1 MRKTIKRFLAGI
13 LAAGLCLGAAGCNG
27 LESGKDSLVYLDYGT
42 GINDDGNYNTELY
55 GMNIKEPQGGDPSM
69 FYVSEEEDPVY
80 GGYYYMYSGG
90 TGSAEEYKKEHIS
103 VLAVTCYRSKDMYQW
118 ELCGAMDGM
127 CVAIDEEDWC
137 QMHQWGPC
145 VVRNPADGKYYCYF
159 SSAIVQNYGVASL
172 SSSSYDW
179 DRLYIAVSVSD
190 SPMGPFDVLYDTD
203 AATGKRMPTINFQT
217 GCQTKYPW
225 AVIDPAPFYDDD
237 GTLYMYFNKHPD
249 DHYTELNGV
258 FGMKMKSMT
267 IPDYSTVTCLTQGGY
282 YRASNTP
289 GKIELEDVKGE
300 DPYFSDEIGI
310 NEAPYMYKH
319 NGTYYLTY
327 ASNGYG
333 MANYSVHQAIGDSPL
348 GTFVKPS
355 EESGNPVLD
364 GSRYN
369 FVHGTASHSILER
382 DGEIWIVY
390 HRNGSVNSYEEG
402 WERSVSVDRLNLV
415 KNKDGQMVLSANGP
429 SKSLQWLPE
438 SVSGYQNLAQTAEIE
453 LSAGTGAEYLTDT
466 VLPFY
471 EVTKDYVM
479 SAEGDVTITMKWQEP
494 VSVTSLMIYNA
505 ENVEKAFS
513 KISDIRFKLAEKP
526 SWASKSYDYAV
537 IKDLKFPDRY
547 WNPETERYIVGA
559 PAVAEFEEMAV
570 SEIQITIK
578 AGERLMEFN
587 KFGEPNAGLILSEI
601 VVLGRSGSNE

>member
-1 MRKTIKRFLAGI
+1 MKRIVKKVLAGI

-90 TGSAEEYKKEHIS
+90 TSSAEEYKKEHIS

-159 SSAIVQNYGVASL
+159 SSAVVQNYGVEGISNA
-172 SSSSYDW
+172 SYDW
-179 DRLYIAVSVSD
+179 DRLYMAVSVSD

-203 AATGKRMPTINFQT
+203 AATGKRMPTVNFQT
-217 GCQTKYPW
+217 GCQTEHPW
-225 AVIDPAPFYDDD
+225 AVIDPAPFFDDD

-249 DHYTELNGV
+249 EHYSELNGV
-258 FGMKMKSMT
+258 FGMKMNSMT
-267 IPDYSTVTCLTQGGY
+267 IPDYSTVTCLTQAGY
-282 YRASNTP
+282 ARATSTP
-289 GKIELEDVKGE
+289 GKIEEVTKSE
-300 DPYFSDEIGI
+300 PYFSDETRI

-319 NGTYYLTY
+319 NGTYYITY

-348 GTFVKPS
+348 GTFVKPD
-355 EESGNPVLD
+355 EASGNPVLD

-369 FVHGTASHSILER
+369 FVHGTASHGFVER
-382 DGEIWIVY
+382 DGELWIVY

-402 WERSVSVDRLNLV
+402 WERSVSVDRVSLL
-415 KNKDGQMVLSANGP
+415 KNQEGQTVLSANGP

-438 SVSGYQNLAQTAEIE
+438 SVSGYKNLAQTAEIA
-453 LSAGTGAEYLTDT
+453 LCAGTGAEYLTDT
-466 VLPFY
+466 ILPFY
-471 EVTKDYVM
+471 EVSKDYVM

-494 VSVTSLMIYNA
+494 VRVSSLMVYNA
-505 ENVEKAFS
+505 QDVEKAFS
-513 KISDIRFKLAEKP
+513 NISDIRFKLEEQP
-526 SWASKSYDYAV
+526 SWASRNYDYAV

-547 WNPETERYIVGA
+547 WNPETEKYIVGA
-559 PAVAEFEEMAV
+559 AAVAEFEEILV
-570 SEIQITIK
+570 SEIKITIK
-578 AGERLMEFN
+578 AGERLIEFN
-587 KFGEPNAGLILSEI
+587 KFGEPNTGVNLSEI
-601 VVLGRSGSNE
+601 VVLGREGKQ